1 MNQQNYITSFC
12 SIQEGQVNTN
22 HSIAFSEQETFAS
35 VEFLKSIY
43 KHYQLNYP
51 KFYKMDNLCKLAF
64 LASELLLKN
73 NRITEKYKK
82 EDIAIITANSA
93 SSMDIDQE
101 HQRTITDKN
110 NYFPSPSA
118 FVYTLPNI
126 LIAEIAIKNG
136 IKGENAFFIFDRFNA
151 MFMSEYVNSLLN
163 TGKATCCIAGWVD
176 FHEQH
181 YHAFL
186 YTVEKQSG
194 ILNAKHSPE
203 ALEKLFLHQS

>member
-1 MNQQNYITSFC
+1 MNEHHHITSFC
-12 SIQEGQVNTN
+12 SIKAGQVNIN
-22 HSIAFSEQETFAS
+22 HSIAFSEQETLPPL
-35 VEFLKSIY
+35 EFLRSTY
-43 KHYQLNYP
+43 KHYQLNYA

-64 LASELLLKN
+64 LAAELLLKN
-73 NRITEKYKK
+73 NRVTEKYKN
-82 EDIAIITANSA
+82 EDIAIIVANSA

-101 HQRTITDKN
+101 HQQSITDKN

-136 IKGENAFFIFDRFNA
+136 IKGENAFFIFDTFNA
-151 MFMSEYVNSLLN
+151 HFMSEYVNSLLN

-176 FHEQH
+176 FYEGY

-186 YTVEKQSG
+186 YTVENQSG
-194 ILNAKHSPE
+194 ILNTKHTPE